1 MSQSIDAK
9 KDVELALADE
19 FATVALGRLLYQ
31 VIDQHC
37 FQHGVISVFLR
48 GDLGMG
54 KTTLTRGLL
63 EGAGY
68 FGKVKSPTYTI
79 VEPYEL
85 EEVQINHFDL
95 YRLGDPEELEFM
107 GVRDYFE
114 YPEGG
119 QEKQLCILEWPD
131 RGAGV
136 LPDADIE
143 LELTCSGLGRVC
155 QVRAK
160 ENVIAAIAESCE
172 RSECAFLADEVES

>member
-1 MSQSIDAK
+1 MTQSNGAK
-9 KDVELALADE
+9 KEAEYILADE
-19 FATVALGRLLYQ
+19 SATIALGRALFE
-31 VIDQHC
+31 VIDKHC
-37 FQHGVISVFLR
+37 FQHGVVSVFLR

-68 FGKVKSPTYTI
+68 FGNVKSPTYTI

-85 EEVQINHFDL
+85 AEVQINHFDL

-131 RGAGV
+131 RGMGF
-136 LPDADIE
+136 LPDADFEVE
-143 LELTCSGLGRVC
+143 LKCSGRGRMCKIVTKESVLCDLAEVC
-155 QVRAK
+155 
-160 ENVIAAIAESCE
+160 EHNEIEG
-172 RSECAFLADEVES
+172 VEP

>member
-1 MSQSIDAK
+1 MAQGVKAASS
-9 KDVELALADE
+9 VELVLSDE
-19 FATVALGRLLYQ
+19 FSTVAFGRLLYKL
-31 VIDQHC
+31 IDQLC
-37 FQHGVISVFLR
+37 FQHGVVSIFLR

-107 GVRDYFE
+107 GIRDYFE

-131 RGAGV
+131 KGIGFLPEADFEVELSNKGRGRICRV
-136 LPDADIE
+136 L
-143 LELTCSGLGRVC
+143 
-155 QVRAK
+155 AK
-160 ENVIAAIAESCE
+160 ENILSGLIDACRDSESN
-172 RSECAFLADEVES
+172 FLAEVVER